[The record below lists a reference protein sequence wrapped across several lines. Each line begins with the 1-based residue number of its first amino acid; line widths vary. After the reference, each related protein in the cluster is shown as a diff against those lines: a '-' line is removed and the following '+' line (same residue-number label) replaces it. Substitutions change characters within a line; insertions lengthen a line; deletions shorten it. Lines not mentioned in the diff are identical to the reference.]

1 MRKLVALSMLG
12 LLGFSGSLAQAGF
25 LDGYN
30 AFRAGDYCKAR
41 DEWKDDARSGDAS
54 AAFGMAELYA
64 RGYCYKEDQRMASQ
78 WYLTAAIR
86 GYARARA
93 EMGVRYAYGKGVQP
107 DLFRSYVWLK
117 AATSTTSS
125 WDVESLKSIESNL
138 VVIEPMVPPEMKKK
152 AEEIL
157 VSFRKDYKLPREF
170 EKLD

>member
-1 MRKLVALSMLG
+1 
-12 LLGFSGSLAQAGF
+12 
-25 LDGYN
+25 
-30 AFRAGDYCKAR
+30 
-41 DEWKDDARSGDAS
+41 
-54 AAFGMAELYA
+54 
-64 RGYCYKEDQRMASQ
+64 
-78 WYLTAAIR
+78 
-86 GYARARA
+86 
-93 EMGVRYAYGKGVQP
+93 VQP

-138 VVIEPMVPPEMKKK
+138 VVIEPMVPSEMKKK